1 MINNDLRGTWG
12 KGGGGRGGLTMMIH
26 RHPGRGA
33 SELTCKLFNC
43 PKVFWRKL
51 VLKRQGCR
59 IGIGGTVQ

>member
-1 MINNDLRGTWG
+1 
-12 KGGGGRGGLTMMIH
+12 MMIH